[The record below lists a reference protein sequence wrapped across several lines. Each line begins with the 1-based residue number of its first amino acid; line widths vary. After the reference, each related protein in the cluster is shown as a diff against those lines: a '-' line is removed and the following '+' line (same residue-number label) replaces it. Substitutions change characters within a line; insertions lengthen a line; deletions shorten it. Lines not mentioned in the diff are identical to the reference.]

1 MHLTETQFSNLNKLR
16 VYFSHRIEAPRQIV
30 RLGPHYPQGT
40 SQMWLLWLLV
50 PVKWPEHLHASYPCP
65 NSKKGVE
72 LSKNVHTRLVYS
84 LLIRKTITFHRHPT
98 SRLLYLIVQN
108 EIHGYK
114 MRYMSK
120 MRYMRYMATPSCK
133 GVWDVKLFKLSTSSP
148 WTQLGAVSE
157 KGINI
162 GWELTVLSQ

>member
-1 MHLTETQFSNLNKLR
+1 MYLTETQVSNLNKLR
-16 VYFSHRIEAPRQIV
+16 VYFSHRTEAPRQIV

-108 EIHGYK
+108 VITWLLLAAKE
-114 MRYMSK
+114 
-120 MRYMRYMATPSCK
+120 
-133 GVWDVKLFKLSTSSP
+133 
-148 WTQLGAVSE
+148 SE
-157 KGINI
+157 MWNFLN
-162 GWELTVLSQ
+162 WAHHHLEQNWVLSVRRE